1 MVVDG
6 FKFGWWVGLPINWF
20 LVGGLVGRSVGC
32 LVGCLAGGL
41 VLWLVVWLVCW
52 LVGRKMQA
60 ILFLTAFGNAH
71 KKST

>member
-41 VLWLVVWLVCW
+41 VCGWIVC
-52 LVGRKMQA
+52 LVGRWVSW
-60 ILFLTAFGNAH
+60 FWGE
-71 KKST
+71 SVG